1 MNKNMDEKAIKILE
15 HYKIIIENENFD
27 EYDILGFLIFIR
39 SYLSKNLKYIG
50 EFTDLIAH
58 RNRDRG
64 IVMTNIEN
72 TIKNNYAY
80 NKETNKVIDYKG
92 IDEKE
97 WREEW
102 YKVGKKFNIKLDEKI
117 IKEITLCI
125 YSLAQKTK
133 YEDENGNI
141 GYIEFDA
148 QSKYNKIA
156 LITTEGKNDSL
167 HICFATYK
175 GYEVNEKYDG
185 VPINS
190 VVYTIRNNGKLQLRT
205 DNDLITEI

>member
-1 MNKNMDEKAIKILE
+1 MNENMDEKAIKILE

-39 SYLSKNLKYIG
+39 NYLDKNLKCIG

-64 IVMTNIEN
+64 IVMNNIKN

-80 NKETNKVIDYKG
+80 NEETNKVIDYKG
-92 IDEKE
+92 IGEKE
-97 WREEW
+97 WRDEW
-102 YKVGKKFNIKLDEKI
+102 YKVGEKFNIKFDEKI

-133 YEDENGNI
+133 YKDKNGNV

-148 QSKYNKIA
+148 QSKYNNIA
-156 LITTEGKNDSL
+156 LTTTEGKDNSL
-167 HICFATYK
+167 HICFAIYK

-185 VPINS
+185 APINS

-205 DNDLITEI
+205 EHDLITEI